1 MITHR
6 TLIGRGF
13 LLLEGKETAYIFRN
27 SVFAGNFSAESN
39 TFYFYGMQDGIT
51 KLNDLDMIIK
61 MIEFGL

>member
-13 LLLEGKETAYIFRN
+13 LPLEDKDSAYIFRN
-27 SVFAGNFSAESN
+27 SVFAGKFSAESN
-39 TFYFYGMQDGIT
+39 TFCFYGMQDGIT